1 MKVTKKSG
9 DVEDY
14 NPDKLCQSIEVAGAP
29 KHIAEQICTQVGDKL
44 GTQVT
49 TSKIFRHTVRQLLRD
64 DVDSLARYSIRRAL
78 DDLGPTGFL
87 FEQFV
92 ESLLQAYEYTTERN
106 VIMQGECVSHEV
118 DVLAHKNNF
127 HYIIEAKYHNDHNLK
142 TSIDKV
148 MYADARFMDIVRRI
162 EKQKNKETSHYSIWM
177 VTNTKFT
184 QKSIDYAE
192 CRGVKLLGWNYP
204 EENNLEEM
212 IVRKKMYPITI
223 LPSLTRFARDQFTDK
238 NMILAQDILPYSIEQ
253 LGSDFGINET
263 LAKKLLQE
271 AQKLL
276 Q

>member
-127 HYIIEAKYHNDHNLK
+127 HFIIEAKYHNDHNLK

-148 MYADARFMDIVRRI
+148 MYADARYMDIVRRLQAK
-162 EKQKNKETSHYSIWM
+162 ESNADKQYSIWII
-177 VTNTKFT
+177 TNTRFT
-184 QKSIDYAE
+184 QKSIDYAL
-192 CRGVKLLGWNYP
+192 CRNVKLLGWNYP
-204 EENNLEEM
+204 EESNLEEM

-223 LPSLTRFARDQFTDK
+223 LPSLTRYARDVFTDK
-238 NMILAQDILPYSIEQ
+238 DMILAQDILPYSVDQ
-253 LGSDFGINET
+253 LENDFNINPT
-263 LAKKLLQE
+263 LGKKLLKE
-271 AQKLL
+271 AQRLL
-276 Q
+276 T